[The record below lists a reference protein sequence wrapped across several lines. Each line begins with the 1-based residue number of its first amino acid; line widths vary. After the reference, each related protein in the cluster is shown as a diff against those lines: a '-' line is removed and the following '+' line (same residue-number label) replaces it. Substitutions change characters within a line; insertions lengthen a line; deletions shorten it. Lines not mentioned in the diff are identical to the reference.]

1 LVATTHLEYERVAIG
16 QPDHD
21 LSALLERLVILDRLE
36 TFVAAEIALVVTQT
50 LPAVVVRAGLV
61 SIVVRRDPLPRRRR
75 RRSGGWSRAA
85 DVLGR
90 RASDRLDVA
99 EVEET
104 VRTEDLLDGA
114 DALAALETCL
124 GRGPVVLRAS
134 LATSVVNLEP
144 RWRSGRVRLDRAAD
158 EDAAVAEAG
167 EERERSQ
174 LAIDA
179 KRVQKDEVARTVR

>member
-1 LVATTHLEYERVAIG
+1 
-16 QPDHD
+16 
-21 LSALLERLVILDRLE
+21 
-36 TFVAAEIALVVTQT
+36 
-50 LPAVVVRAGLV
+50 
-61 SIVVRRDPLPRRRR
+61 
-75 RRSGGWSRAA
+75 
-85 DVLGR
+85 VLGR

-167 EERERSQ
+167 EEREISQ

-179 KRVQKDEVARTVR
+179 KRV